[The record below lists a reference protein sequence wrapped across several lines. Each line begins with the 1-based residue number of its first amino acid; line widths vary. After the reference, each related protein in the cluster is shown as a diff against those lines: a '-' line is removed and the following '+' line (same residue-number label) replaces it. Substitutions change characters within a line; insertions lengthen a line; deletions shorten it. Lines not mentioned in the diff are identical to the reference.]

1 MKLNCMIV
9 DDEPLA
15 RKVLTEYIE
24 DVDFLELK
32 GKAENPVKANSLLTD
47 NEIDLMFLDIN
58 MPKLSGIEYLR
69 TSPSLPMAIITTAYA
84 EYAVDGFELNVL
96 DYLVK
101 PYSFERFLK
110 AANKAREYYELKNR
124 VAQISS
130 FEEKHFFV
138 KCDGKIE
145 KILFEE
151 LLFVEAM
158 LNYVVLH
165 TVGRKLIVYLTIK
178 GIVEKL
184 PANMFLKVHKSFVVN
199 LGKIRSINGNEIN
212 IGIRDIPISQNL
224 YESVLK
230 EIVKDKMI
238 KR

>member
-1 MKLNCMIV
+1 MKRNHIKIIKSIFPGYIAH
-9 DDEPLA
+9 EPWFKSVCL
-15 RKVLTEYIE
+15 
-24 DVDFLELK
+24 F
-32 GKAENPVKANSLLTD
+32 
-47 NEIDLMFLDIN
+47 
-58 MPKLSGIEYLR
+58 
-69 TSPSLPMAIITTAYA
+69 TAYA

-110 AANKAREYYELKNR
+110 AANKAKEYFELKNR

-178 GIVEKL
+178 GIAEKL
-184 PANMFLKVHKSFVVN
+184 PGNMFLKVHKSFVVN
-199 LGKIRSINGNEIN
+199 LGKIKSINGNEIN
-212 IGIRDIPISQNL
+212 IGIREIPISQNL

-230 EIVKDKMI
+230 EIIKDKMI